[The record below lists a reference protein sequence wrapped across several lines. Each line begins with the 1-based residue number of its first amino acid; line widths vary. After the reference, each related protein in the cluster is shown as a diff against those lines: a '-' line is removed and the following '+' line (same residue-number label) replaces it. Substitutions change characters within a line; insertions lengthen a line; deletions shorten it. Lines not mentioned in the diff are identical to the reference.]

1 MKKVILAA
9 LITIAL
15 TIPAFAGTYTITTT
29 DEQEAGLTWAREQNR
44 ETLPIDIERDKNGN
58 PLLTTTT
65 PKYPDN
71 QAYFVGIASAALD
84 GYMAQKKAADLPK
97 YVPMKD
103 AYEKLSP
110 DDQARVN
117 AILGVGK

>member
-29 DEQEAGLTWAREQNR
+29 DEQEAGLTWARGQNS
-44 ETLPIDIERDKNGN
+44 ETVPVQGSN
-58 PLLTTTT
+58 PPTTT

-71 QAYFVGIASAALD
+71 QAYLNGIASAALD
-84 GYMAQKKAADLPK
+84 GYVAQKKAADLPK

-103 AYEKLSP
+103 AYERLSP

-117 AILGVGK
+117 TILGVGK

>member
-1 MKKVILAA
+1 MKKAIFAA
-9 LITIAL
+9 LITITL
-15 TIPAFAGTYTITTT
+15 VVPAFAGTYTITTT
-29 DEQEAGLTWAREQNR
+29 DEQEAGLTWARGQNT
-44 ETLPIDIERDKNGN
+44 ETIPVTGDNPNGDI
-58 PLLTTTT
+58 PA

-71 QAYFVGIASAALD
+71 QAYLTGIASAALD
-84 GYMAQKKAADLPK
+84 GYTTQKKAADLPK

-110 DDQARVN
+110 EDQTRVN

>member
-29 DEQEAGLTWAREQNR
+29 DDQDAGLTWARGQNT
-44 ETLPIDIERDKNGN
+44 ETTLSVVPGSKD
-58 PLLTTTT
+58 LLV
-65 PKYPDN
+65 PKYPTN
-71 QAYFVGIASAALD
+71 QAYLAGIASATLD
-84 GYMAQKKAADLPK
+84 SYVAQKKAADLPA
-97 YVPMKD
+97 YIPMKD
-103 AYEKLSP
+103 AYEKLSS
-110 DDQARVN
+110 DDQAKIN